1 MENQRLLI
9 DFFQRHENLH
19 NVKHRDYK
27 NRTMRDIMLQEIAG
41 MLGCTPS
48 EAHTKF
54 RNLRTYFFKEM
65 SKIEN
70 SRASGKGTGDLYKS
84 RWEFFEDML
93 FLQGSHTSRR
103 GFSTLDRPSTL
114 GASHHLQGNMPG
126 PVSADNA
133 SDESEE
139 GVILTEPDPPVPQL
153 KRGKKQKRQGTST
166 QEAVLE
172 KALSLLNQPDNS
184 LFEDEDFLYSASLTR
199 ELKQLPTLDRDFLKI
214 QLMQMVLQAKHNVV
228 MHTSVADVVDLVP

>member
-1 MENQRLLI
+1 MYDTLYLP
-9 DFFQRHENLH
+9 
-19 NVKHRDYK
+19 
-27 NRTMRDIMLQEIAG
+27 A
-41 MLGCTPS
+41 S

-84 RWEFFEDML
+84 RWEFFEDMP
-93 FLQGSHTSRR
+93 FLQGSHTPRR
-103 GFSTLDRPSTL
+103 GFSTLDRPSTS

-139 GVILTEPDPPVPQL
+139 DVILTEPDPPVPQL

-172 KALSLLNQPDNS
+172 KALSLLNQPVNS

-228 MHTSVADVVDLVP
+228 MHTSVADVMELVP

>member
-9 DFFQRHENLH
+9 DFFQHHENLH
-19 NVKHRDYK
+19 NVKHRYK
-27 NRTMRDIMLQEIAG
+27 NRTMRDIMLQEIAD
-41 MLGCTPS
+41 MFGCT
-48 EAHTKF
+48 H
-54 RNLRTYFFKEM
+54 
-65 SKIEN
+65 
-70 SRASGKGTGDLYKS
+70 
-84 RWEFFEDML
+84 
-93 FLQGSHTSRR
+93 
-103 GFSTLDRPSTL
+103 RPSTS

-139 GVILTEPDPPVPQL
+139 DVVLTEPDPPVPQL
-153 KRGKKQKRQGTST
+153 KRGKKQKRQGTSAH
-166 QEAVLE
+166 EAVLK
-172 KALSLLNQPDNS
+172 KALSFLNQPDNS